1 MMNFILILAV
11 ILPLVLGYAS
21 LHIKFENDKKRTDY
35 AIICTAINS
44 IIVFIMLFAAQGMAV
59 NVFSFT
65 DALNIRFKI
74 DGLGCVFAAMVSF
87 LWPLATV
94 YASEYMK
101 HEGGMKKFFA
111 FYLMTF
117 GVTVGL
123 AFSANMLTMYL
134 CYEGLTFITLP
145 LVTHSMDKR
154 AEYAGKKYIVYSV
167 GGASLSFI
175 GMMLMLFYNG
185 SIEFAYGGV
194 VANGEPV
201 LLVAYLLMFIG
212 FGVKAAIFPLHG
224 WLPAASVAPTTVTA
238 LLHAVAVV
246 KAGVFAIMRT
256 TYYFF
261 GTQFLKGTWVQDV
274 VMCIAIVTVLFGS
287 WTAARS
293 RHLKR
298 RFAYSTVS
306 QLSYILFG
314 VTLMTAESFE
324 GSMAHM
330 LFHGL
335 IKIVLFYTA
344 GAILYTNHR
353 EYVDEIEGFARKM
366 KKTFWL
372 FTLCSIALIGIPP
385 LPGFL
390 SKFTLATSAVSE
402 MSVDNILPFIGICA
416 LMFSAFMTAVYLF
429 EIIIK
434 AYFPSKCFNDLHLE
448 EVKEAPARMFV
459 PMAIISAV
467 MVSVI
472 FWANPL
478 FDFLGNVA
486 KGGF

>member
-1 MMNFILILAV
+1 MMNLIVILPV

-402 MSVDNILPFIGICA
+402 MSIDNILPFIGVCA

>member
-1 MMNFILILAV
+1 MMNLIVILPV

-44 IIVFIMLFAAQGMAV
+44 IIVFIMLFAAQGMTV

-65 DALNIRFKI
+65 DVLNIRFKI

-194 VANGEPV
+194 VTNGEPV

>member
-1 MMNFILILAV
+1 MMNFIVILPV

-167 GGASLSFI
+167 GGASLAFI

-353 EYVDEIEGFARKM
+353 EYVDEIEGFACKM